1 MVNYEHK
8 DLCMFVD
15 GIGHVTLATFVE
27 KIDDNRI
34 RVKNPMWLSLVPRQD
49 EKGNVR
55 IALETPAWAFR
66 DFFADHN
73 DDQLWDIKVD
83 NYSWY
88 EGKSFSDMLKLHY
101 YNSFSRIENGVQK
114 RLDKDGNEIKE
125 PVPPPRPQPP
135 QPPQTTQET
144 TPELKPQA

>member
-1 MVNYEHK
+1 MVQYENK

-15 GIGHVTLATFVE
+15 GIGHVTLASFVE

-73 DDQLWDIKVD
+73 DDQIWDIKVD

-101 YNSFSRIENGVQK
+101 YNSFSRIENGVQ
-114 RLDKDGNEIKE
+114 RRVDKDGNEI
-125 PVPPPRPQPP
+125 PTPQPP
-135 QPPQTTQET
+135 QQPVQQTPPET

>member
-1 MVNYEHK
+1 MVNYENK

-88 EGKSFSDMLKLHY
+88 EGKSFSDMLTSAAPPAAASAANPAGDHP
-101 YNSFSRIENGVQK
+101 RIEASGIN
-114 RLDKDGNEIKE
+114 I
-125 PVPPPRPQPP
+125 
-135 QPPQTTQET
+135 
-144 TPELKPQA
+144 PEV